1 MDELTEIENLSP
13 FKIEEL
19 SAQPYEKDDFTRQ
32 DVTIEMNLDLR
43 VIARDGYTMLDWV
56 SDVGG
61 IQGMLISVVVFILSI
76 WNHNYLD
83 NYMVSSLF

>member
-1 MDELTEIENLSP
+1 MDELTEIEDFSP
-13 FKIEEL
+13 FKVEEMTKM
-19 SAQPYEKDDFTRQ
+19 PYEKDDFTRQ

-43 VIARDGYTMLDWV
+43 VISRDGYTLLDWV

-61 IQGMLISVVVFILSI
+61 VQGMLISASAFVLSI
-76 WNHNYLD
+76 LNFNYFD